1 MGESRRSVCCSEVVC
16 LVETLLHGG
25 RLDSRESLENVL
37 LGRWGGVGW
46 GGGDMCR
53 LRTGLVFT

>member
-25 RLDSRESLENVL
+25 RLDSGESLENVL
-37 LGRWGGVGW
+37 LGRWGVG
-46 GGGDMCR
+46 GRDM
-53 LRTGLVFT
+53 